1 MRKASIWFLLLIAGL
16 LAACS
21 GTKTTVKTEPL
32 PQENSVEGND
42 EKKKEFEFLFI
53 EALKQK
59 MIGNHQ
65 KAVSLLSACL
75 EIDPKSSAAMYELAN
90 LHILNKDMTSASLL
104 LEKAISINPS
114 NIWYMLSLADVYQQ
128 TGKNSEAANLFD
140 RILKTDPQN
149 QEYLYMKA
157 VLLAKAKK
165 YDESVRAFND
175 LEKVTGIHEQISAAK
190 QDVYIQAGK
199 IKEAVAEIQRL
210 IDSDPANP
218 RYYGLLADLYK
229 EQGDYENALRY
240 YTKIRELDPGN
251 GFVFFSLA
259 DLVLEKKDSITAFEY
274 IRQGFASDSVD
285 LETKLQLYLM
295 YTGDNAPLRLTSGQ
309 TEEIIRLIIKKYP
322 DDFRVYSVYA
332 EYLIRNK
339 NYGEA
344 RKYLLKAV
352 NTGAN
357 EFTLWEQ
364 VLYLDNE
371 LQDWPSLYDHGKSAI
386 ESFPNQP
393 QFYFLRAIA
402 ALQMGKY
409 AEAIQIADEGL
420 LYVVENKGLQG
431 QLIFLKGEAQYK
443 LSKTVEAFALFDQ
456 AIELD
461 PDNFIALNNYAY
473 YLSLA
478 GRDLE
483 KAERMSGRVIERFPD
498 NATYLDTYAWVLFR
512 KQNYTLARFYMETAL
527 SHSETENP
535 TLIEHYGDILFMLGK
550 TDEAVEKWKKALELG
565 SDSKILKQ
573 KIAEKKYIGE

>member
-1 MRKASIWFLLLIAGL
+1 MNKASIWFLFLIAGL
-16 LAACS
+16 LSACS

-32 PQENSVEGND
+32 TQEKSVEGND
-42 EKKKEFEFLFI
+42 EKKKEFEYLFI

-75 EIDPKSSAAMYELAN
+75 EIDPNSSAAMYELAN

-104 LEKAISINPS
+104 LEKAVSINPS
-114 NIWYMLSLADVYQQ
+114 NIWYMLLLANVYQQ
-128 TGKNSEAANLFD
+128 SGKNSEAASLYD

-165 YDESVRAFND
+165 YDESVRTFND
-175 LEKVTGIHEQISAAK
+175 LEKLTGIHEQISAAK
-190 QDVYIQAGK
+190 QDVYIQAGN

-210 IDSDPANP
+210 IDSNPSDP

-229 EQGDYENALRY
+229 EQGDFENALRY
-240 YTKIRELDPGN
+240 YMKIRELDPGN

-259 DLVLEKKDSITAFEY
+259 DLVLEKEDSTAAYGY

-295 YTGDNAPLRLTSGQ
+295 YTGANAPFQLTSGQ
-309 TEEIIRLIIKKYP
+309 TEEIIRLIIEKYP

-352 NTGAN
+352 ETGAN
-357 EFTLWEQ
+357 EYTLWEQ
-364 VLYLDNE
+364 ILYLDNE
-371 LQDWPSLYDHGKSAI
+371 LLDWPLLFTHGKSAI

-393 QFYFLRAIA
+393 QFYFLQAIA
-402 ALQMGKY
+402 ALQLGKFT
-409 AEAIQIADEGL
+409 EAIQIADEGL
-420 LYVVENKGLQG
+420 MYVVENKSLEG
-431 QLIFLKGEAQYK
+431 QLTFLKGEARYK
-443 LSKTVEAFALFDQ
+443 LSGKEEAFALFDK

-527 SHSETENP
+527 SHSETGNP

-550 TDEAVEKWKKALELG
+550 TDEAVENWKKALELG